1 MWRCWQDRVPYQLAR
16 HRAALQYITVTIPNP
31 SGDCVDV
38 PATRRMAG
46 DALDSSLDV
55 GAGQGSLRA
64 AQPSPP
70 KQRSGDGQSSAARQG
85 RAKRAA

>member
-1 MWRCWQDRVPYQLAR
+1 MWRCWQDGVPYELAR
-16 HRAALQYITVTIPNP
+16 HRAAQQYITARFPNP

-46 DALDSSLDV
+46 DALARSLDV
-55 GAGQGSLRA
+55 GSGQGSLRA

-70 KQRSGDGQSSAARQG
+70 KQR
-85 RAKRAA
+85 